1 MRVSIYARYSS
12 DLQREASI
20 EDQILICTERAAREK
35 WMLVGTYAD
44 RGISGA
50 SNLRP
55 GYQKLLDGARKGE
68 FDVILVEALDRISRD
83 QEHIA
88 AFFKL
93 IELRRRSHRDACGR
107 RNHRA
112 PCRLEGHDERAV
124 PQGPRRQDAARA
136 ARTRRKGALR
146 RRALLRLYDLPKR
159 KRRARRSRDG
169 RSRGDGG
176 SSRLCRLRRGKSPR
190 LIAAELN
197 RDGTP
202 GPGGRPWNDTTIRG
216 HALRGTGLLHNELYI
231 GRLVWN
237 RLRYSKDPATG
248 RRVSRINPREEWI
261 CRDVPDLRIV
271 DDGLWDRA
279 QARLAAIRNSDAI
292 AKARA
297 TKFWTHRRPRHLL
310 TDKAACGVCGGRA
323 SSIGKD
329 YIACSTARRQGT
341 CVNRASI
348 RRSEIETW
356 IIYALQRQL
365 MAPDLVSEFVRAFND
380 EINKSRR
387 DRDQRRE
394 VLMREEKELARRID
408 NLLDAVASGDLRGPT
423 VQAKLE
429 AFEERKLKASEERAG
444 LSDEPVRLHP
454 NLAAAYKAKVAS
466 LQTLLQQEATRAEA
480 VEIIRSLIDQVI
492 LRPTAEGQLEIE
504 LVGDLANMVHLA
516 QELDGG
522 VPTRDAVRDEFAR
535 SIKVVAGAGFE
546 PATFRL

>member
-1 MRVSIYARYSS
+1 M
-12 DLQREASI
+12 
-20 EDQILICTERAAREK
+20 
-35 WMLVGTYAD
+35 
-44 RGISGA
+44 
-50 SNLRP
+50 
-55 GYQKLLDGARKGE
+55 
-68 FDVILVEALDRISRD
+68 
-83 QEHIA
+83 
-88 AFFKL
+88 
-93 IELRRRSHRDACGR
+93 
-107 RNHRA
+107 
-112 PCRLEGHDERAV
+112 
-124 PQGPRRQDAARA
+124 
-136 ARTRRKGALR
+136 
-146 RRALLRLYDLPKR
+146 
-159 KRRARRSRDG
+159 
-169 RSRGDGG
+169 
-176 SSRLCRLRRGKSPR
+176 
-190 LIAAELN
+190 
-197 RDGTP
+197 
-202 GPGGRPWNDTTIRG
+202 
-216 HALRGTGLLHNELYI
+216 
-231 GRLVWN
+231 
-237 RLRYSKDPATG
+237 
-248 RRVSRINPREEWI
+248 
-261 CRDVPDLRIV
+261 PDLRIV

-444 LSDEPVRLHP
+444 LGR
-454 NLAAAYKAKVAS
+454 
-466 LQTLLQQEATRAEA
+466 
-480 VEIIRSLIDQVI
+480 
-492 LRPTAEGQLEIE
+492 
-504 LVGDLANMVHLA
+504 
-516 QELDGG
+516 
-522 VPTRDAVRDEFAR
+522 
-535 SIKVVAGAGFE
+535 AGAA
-546 PATFRL
+546 PSQPRRRL

>member
-93 IELRRRSHRDACGR
+93 TSFAGVRIVTLAEGEITELHVGLKGTMNALFLKDLA
-107 RNHRA
+107 
-112 PCRLEGHDERAV
+112 DK
-124 PQGPRRQDAARA
+124 
-136 ARTRRKGALR
+136 TRRGLR
-146 RRALLRLYDLPKR
+146 GRVEK
-159 KRRARRSRDG
+159 G
-169 RSRGDGG
+169 RSGGGLCYGYTICRSENGERGG
-176 SSRLCRLRRGKSPR
+176 RAMVEAEAMVVRRVFADFAAGKSPR